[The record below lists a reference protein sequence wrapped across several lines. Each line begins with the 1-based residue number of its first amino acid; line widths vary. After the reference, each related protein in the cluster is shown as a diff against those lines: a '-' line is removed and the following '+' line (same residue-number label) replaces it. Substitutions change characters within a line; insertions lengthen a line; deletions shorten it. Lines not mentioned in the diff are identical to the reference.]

1 MTSRLNLQLLES
13 RMNQL
18 VIDLHDAARLAD
30 ETDRGISVALRSI
43 AHELHDLVTGI
54 RRLLVSNVDSTWGD
68 ST

>member
-1 MTSRLNLQLLES
+1 
-13 RMNQL
+13 MNQL